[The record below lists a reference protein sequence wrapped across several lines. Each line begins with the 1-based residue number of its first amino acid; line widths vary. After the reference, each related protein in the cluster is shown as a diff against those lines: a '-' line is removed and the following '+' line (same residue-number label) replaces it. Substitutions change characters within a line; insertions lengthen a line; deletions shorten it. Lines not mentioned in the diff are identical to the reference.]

1 MTCPHCE
8 SQIPDISVFCPTCGR
23 SVNAAHEGV
32 NAVERHDALLGA
44 IAYVAL
50 IPAIVL
56 LVLPSLKTNR
66 FVRFHS
72 WQALFFTVATV
83 VVGAALFMVTSALPA
98 AGLLAVGLASL
109 AVVFLWIVL
118 VAKALQGTSYEIPVI
133 GTWAS
138 RLAGSR

>member
-1 MTCPHCE
+1 MTCPHCD

-23 SVNAAHEGV
+23 SVNAAHETLT
-32 NAVERHDALLGA
+32 ALEPHDALLGA

-72 WQALFFTVATV
+72 WQALFFTIATAV
-83 VVGAALFMVTSALPA
+83 LGAALFMVTSALPA
-98 AGLLAVGLASL
+98 AGLLVLGVACL

-118 VAKALQGTSYEIPVI
+118 VAKALQGTSYEVPLI

-138 RLAGSR
+138 RLAGSK

>member
-1 MTCPHCE
+1 M
-8 SQIPDISVFCPTCGR
+8 S
-23 SVNAAHEGV
+23 AAQDTLT
-32 NAVERHDALLGA
+32 AVERHDALLGA

-72 WQALFFTVATV
+72 WQALFFTIATAIL
-83 VVGAALFMVTSALPA
+83 GAVLFLLTSALPA
-98 AGLLAVGLASL
+98 AGLLALGVAGL

-118 VAKALQGTSYEIPVI
+118 VAKALQGRSYELPVI
-133 GTWAS
+133 GSWAT
-138 RLAGSR
+138 RLVGSK